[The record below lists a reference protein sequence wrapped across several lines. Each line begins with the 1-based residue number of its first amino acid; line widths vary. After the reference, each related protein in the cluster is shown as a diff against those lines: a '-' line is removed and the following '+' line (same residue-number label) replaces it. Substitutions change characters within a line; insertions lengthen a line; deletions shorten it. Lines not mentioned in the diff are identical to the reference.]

1 MNTYPAFYP
10 NFGTTNTT
18 TNAYSNPYSPP
29 YGYNQQAPQMTQF
42 SVPQSQPPMMTV
54 IGKAVENKDMV
65 SVADVPMGDFGIFP
79 KTDLSEIYIKKWNGQ
94 GKTDIILFKPV
105 AEKIEDKNKDQDII
119 SQLMQKI
126 DRLEAKI
133 DNLNAAA
140 APVETLDKN
149 NENINCNF

>member
-42 SVPQSQPPMMTV
+42 SVLQSQPPMMTV

-65 SVADVPMGDFGIFP
+65 SVAN
-79 KTDLSEIYIKKWNGQ
+79 EKK
-94 GKTDIILFKPV
+94 
-105 AEKIEDKNKDQDII
+105 
-119 SQLMQKI
+119 
-126 DRLEAKI
+126 
-133 DNLNAAA
+133 
-140 APVETLDKN
+140 
-149 NENINCNF
+149 

>member
-65 SVADVPMGDFGIFP
+65 SVADVPAGCCSQISVRN
-79 KTDLSEIYIKKWNGQ
+79 TSTQTVTVQNANL
-94 GKTDIILFKPV
+94 IIERV
-105 AEKIEDKNKDQDII
+105 A
-119 SQLMQKI
+119 
-126 DRLEAKI
+126 
-133 DNLNAAA
+133 
-140 APVETLDKN
+140 
-149 NENINCNF
+149 